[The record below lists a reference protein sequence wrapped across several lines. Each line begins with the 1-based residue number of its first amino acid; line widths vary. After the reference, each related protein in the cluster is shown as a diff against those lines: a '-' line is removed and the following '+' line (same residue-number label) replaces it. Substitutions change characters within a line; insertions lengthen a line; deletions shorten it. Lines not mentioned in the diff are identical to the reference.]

1 MKVMK
6 KSDISGLNT
15 LVNLGLGNF
24 QGIDTTAVQQRTLT
38 MQQDLIQ
45 KLQHRFTTYPDLAIQ
60 QAIQAF
66 NNSYSV
72 TEDLC
77 EYLSRQLQMALWL
90 DNPDILNNPAYDK
103 EAREQI
109 TEQAKHALERL
120 LHDINYLKDK
130 KISLISTSDVLQS
143 HLAVSQ
149 INAQQIE
156 QDFPKLVKTTQLVEQ
171 ADLLLQQVTDLL
183 ASKQQISN
191 IYIQSP
197 RPTL

>member
-24 QGIDTTAVQQRTLT
+24 QGIDTAAVQQRTLT

-130 KISLISTSDVLQS
+130 KMSLISTSDVLQS
-143 HLAVSQ
+143 HLAASQ

-156 QDFPKLVKTTQLVEQ
+156 QDFPKLVKTKQLVEQ
-171 ADLLLQQVTDLL
+171 ADLLLQQVTALL

>member
-1 MKVMK
+1 MK

-24 QGIDTTAVQQRTLT
+24 QGIDTAAVQQRTLT

-77 EYLSRQLQMALWL
+77 EYLSSQLQMALWL

-130 KISLISTSDVLQS
+130 KMSLISTSDVLQS

-156 QDFPKLVKTTQLVEQ
+156 QDFPKLVKTKQLVEQ
-171 ADLLLQQVTDLL
+171 ADLLLQQVTDLS